1 MKKIDMQIL
10 PLNGGRFISR
20 GRGKHPIRRIDSDEL
35 IYVLHG
41 KLEIFEDKQIF
52 AVNAGEWL
60 ILKRGRR
67 HGGLSDFGKDLSFFW
82 VHFID
87 ENNFLSEFSQHGR
100 VVHEELLSNY
110 FQSLILEEQSENS
123 DVESQKLLLQ
133 LIFRELQ
140 KSESEKLKLNNITPL
155 AEAAHKIIRLRYLEF
170 LNVEIISNELKCNAE
185 YLGKI
190 YKFHYNKGII
200 QAINELRI
208 EYAARLLTTGND
220 SIKEIIFRS
229 NFSDPAYFRRQFIRR
244 YAMTP
249 SKFRHLY
256 NHGHVNSD

>member
-87 ENNFLSEFSQHGR
+87 ENNFLSDSGASVSFTTKGFF
-100 VVHEELLSNY
+100 VSNY
-110 FQSLILEEQSENS
+110 ILS
-123 DVESQKLLLQ
+123 DLLDL
-133 LIFRELQ
+133 
-140 KSESEKLKLNNITPL
+140 
-155 AEAAHKIIRLRYLEF
+155 
-170 LNVEIISNELKCNAE
+170 
-185 YLGKI
+185 
-190 YKFHYNKGII
+190 
-200 QAINELRI
+200 
-208 EYAARLLTTGND
+208 
-220 SIKEIIFRS
+220 
-229 NFSDPAYFRRQFIRR
+229 
-244 YAMTP
+244 
-249 SKFRHLY
+249 
-256 NHGHVNSD
+256 